1 MKKITKRKQVVKKPT
16 RQLHEGNVLWQKFRE
31 LGQSRCGEFKH
42 LLACNRIPLTT
53 FYSDTYLDK
62 DLSRLPQKRARLY
75 QAFFEGLNWDE
86 LVPMSKPSSVVQ
98 REQKQEKQKTLA
110 KRLGMKLS

>member
-1 MKKITKRKQVVKKPT
+1 MRKITKRKQIVKSFT

-31 LGQSRCGEFKH
+31 LGQSRCQEFKH

-62 DLSRLPQKRARLY
+62 DLSKLPQKRARVY
-75 QAFFEGLNWDE
+75 QLFFGDLNWDE
-86 LVPMSKPSSVVQ
+86 LLPVSKPSSIVEK
-98 REQKQEKQKTLA
+98 EQKQEKQNLLA
-110 KRLGMKLS
+110 KRLGMNRS

>member
-1 MKKITKRKQVVKKPT
+1 MKKITNRKQTVKKPT

-31 LGQSRCGEFKH
+31 LGQIRCGEFKH
-42 LLACNRIPLTT
+42 LLACNHVPLTT

-75 QAFFEGLNWDE
+75 QSFFSDLNWDE
-86 LVPMSKPSSVVQ
+86 LVPVSKPSSLIQ
-98 REQKQEKQKTLA
+98 QETKQEKQKTLA
-110 KRLGMKLS
+110 KRLGMNLS